1 MVNPS
6 GVLTEREPLS
16 TGWRLGVLVG
26 LAVLPGLA
34 VADRSL
40 MMAVGAWSW
49 PPLLDLMRLLTW
61 LGYGAVDIGA
71 LLVVGLYGWR
81 RGDGVLGLRGLI
93 GAGTVAGAGLLDQLL
108 KNIAC
113 RARPTAPEAGVFFA
127 GFPCFPASYPYASF
141 PSGHATTA
149 FATAV
154 LLTLWYPRAAGL
166 CISLAVLVGLS
177 RIMLLSHFPSD
188 VLAGALL
195 GTVVALAVH
204 AHVPAARCPRA
215 TRASGPAGR
224 AGA

>member
-1 MVNPS
+1 VVNSS
-6 GVLTEREPLS
+6 GVLTEGESVS

-34 VADRSL
+34 IADRSL
-40 MMAVGAWSW
+40 MMAAQAWHW
-49 PPLLDLMRLLTW
+49 PPLVEAMQILTW
-61 LGYGAVDIGA
+61 LGYGAVDIGIPI
-71 LLVVGLYGWR
+71 VVGLIGWWR
-81 RGDGVLGLRGLI
+81 DTPGVLARGVW
-93 GAGTVAGAGLLDQLL
+93 GAGSVALAGILDQVV
-108 KNIAC
+108 KSISC
-113 RARPTAPEAGVFFA
+113 RARPNAPGAGTFFA
-127 GFPCFPASYPYASF
+127 TFPCFPAPYALASF

-154 LLTLWYPRAAGL
+154 LLTLWYPRSAGL

-177 RIMLLSHFPSD
+177 RVMLLSHFPSD

-195 GTVVALAVH
+195 GTAVALAVH
-204 AHVPAARCPRA
+204 AHVPAARRPRA